1 MVRVN
6 VDMLVLSQEACVAP
20 IVAGVLLAGLNV
32 ARRYYGVTM
41 RIVIPILFSM
51 LLAVSAQAQQ
61 YDIVLAHGRVLDPAS
76 GLDAV
81 RYVGIR
87 GDIPTLEVL
96 AESLT
101 DFPGAPV
108 LVTHDRYMLDRVS
121 TVVLR
126 AERTAFQAPEMVSD
140 PIALQRRYAEMQAAE
155 AEVEKLY
162 ARWAELEGKLAWRVI
177 SSACG
182 IGNSAIPWRE
192 RL

>member
-1 MVRVN
+1 
-6 VDMLVLSQEACVAP
+6 
-20 IVAGVLLAGLNV
+20 
-32 ARRYYGVTM
+32 M

-162 ARWAELEGKLAWRVI
+162 ARWAEMEGQLAWRVI

-182 IGNSAIPWRE
+182 IGYSAIPWRE